1 VIKKLY
7 KLKGEVMAVKQSVTK
22 LNPKSSDSLGDDAYE
37 WLIAAITS
45 FRIPTN
51 SQISENK
58 LAAEL
63 GVSRT
68 PVREALK
75 RLENEGIVKR
85 GDAGRFTVAML
96 TAKDVDEAIDLLVLC
111 DTYMFQRA
119 AKNID
124 NAGAQILKE
133 SAESMSICAAKG
145 DRDGW
150 MIHDK
155 IFHET
160 VMRAADNEIVAEVS
174 RVTRRRIQ
182 RFWARS
188 VSGARDLETCSEE
201 HTEIAR
207 GILGKDMSA
216 IRKSVDGHLSHLRGN
231 MQEIVASMA
240 PFFGNHG

>member
-1 VIKKLY
+1 MAAKKSAA
-7 KLKGEVMAVKQSVTK
+7 KLD
-22 LNPKSSDSLGDDAYE
+22 PKTSESLGDDAYE

-58 LAAEL
+58 LASEL

-75 RLENEGIVKR
+75 RLETEGIVKR
-85 GDAGRFTVAML
+85 GEAGRFTVAML
-96 TAKDVDEAIDLLVLC
+96 TSKDVDEAIDLLILC

-124 NAGAQILKE
+124 NAGAQVLKE
-133 SAESMSICAAKG
+133 SASNMSAAAAKG

-150 MIHDK
+150 IAHDK

-160 VMRAADNEIVAEVS
+160 VIRAANNEMIADVS

-188 VSGARDLETCSEE
+188 VSGARDLVTCSDE
-201 HTEIAR
+201 HTEIAQA
-207 GILGKDMSA
+207 IIGKDMSGIKKA
-216 IRKSVDGHLSHLRGN
+216 VEGHLGHLRVN
-231 MQEIVASMA
+231 MHEIVQSMA
-240 PFFGNHG
+240 PFFGDQA

>member
-1 VIKKLY
+1 MSVKKGSL
-7 KLKGEVMAVKQSVTK
+7 KLDV
-22 LNPKSSDSLGDDAYE
+22 KSSDSLADDAYE

-58 LAAEL
+58 LATEL

-75 RLENEGIVKR
+75 RLESEGLLKR
-85 GDAGRFTVAML
+85 GEGGRFTVAML
-96 TAKDVDEAIDLLVLC
+96 TSKDVDEAIDLLLLC

-119 AKNID
+119 AMKID
-124 NAGAQILKE
+124 DAGAQLLRD
-133 SAESMSICAAKG
+133 SAKSMISSATNG
-145 DRDGW
+145 DRERW
-150 MIHDK
+150 IKHDK

-160 VMRAADNEIVAEVS
+160 IILAADNEIIAEIS

-188 VSGARDLETCSEE
+188 VSGARDLATCSEE
-201 HTEIAR
+201 HVEIAQFIIGKNLA
-207 GILGKDMSA
+207 GIK
-216 IRKSVDGHLSHLRGN
+216 KSVEGHLGHLRVN
-231 MQEIVASMA
+231 MHEIVQGMA
-240 PFFGNHG
+240 PFFGP

>member
-1 VIKKLY
+1 
-7 KLKGEVMAVKQSVTK
+7 MAVKKSVAK
-22 LNPKSSDSLGDDAYE
+22 LDPKTSDSLGDDAYE

-75 RLENEGIVKR
+75 RLETEGIVKR
-85 GDAGRFTVAML
+85 GEAGRFTVAML
-96 TAKDVDEAIDLLVLC
+96 NAKDVEEAIDLLILC
-111 DTYMFQRA
+111 DIYMFQRA
-119 AKNID
+119 SKNID

-133 SAESMSICAAKG
+133 SAENMSKSAEKN

-160 VMRAADNEIVAEVS
+160 IVRAADNEIIAEVS

-188 VSGARDLETCSEE
+188 VSGARDLLTCSDE
-201 HTEIAR
+201 HAEIAR
-207 GILGKDMSA
+207 AIIGKDMSA
-216 IRKSVDGHLSHLRGN
+216 IRKSVDGHLGHLRVN
-231 MQEIVASMA
+231 MLEIVASMA
-240 PFFGNHG
+240 PFFGDQG

>member
-1 VIKKLY
+1 MTTKKS
-7 KLKGEVMAVKQSVTK
+7 VVKQ
-22 LNPKSSDSLGDDAYE
+22 PAKSSESLGDDAYE

-45 FRIPTN
+45 FQIPTN

-68 PVREALK
+68 PVREALM
-75 RLENEGIVKR
+75 RLESEGLVKR
-85 GDAGRFTVAML
+85 SEAGRFTVAML
-96 TAKDVDEAIDLLVLC
+96 TEKDVDEAIDLMVLC
-111 DTYMFQRA
+111 DVYMFQRA

-124 NAGAQILKE
+124 NAGAVALQE
-133 SAESMSICAAKG
+133 SAKNMAKCAKSG

-150 MIHDK
+150 MKYDK

-160 VMRAADNEIVAEVS
+160 IMRAANNDMIAEVS

-188 VSGARDLETCSEE
+188 ASGARDLITCSDE
-201 HTEIAR
+201 HVEIADA
-207 GILGKDMSA
+207 IVGKDVPA
-216 IRKSVDGHLSHLRGN
+216 IKRAVEDHLSHLRVN
-231 MQEIVASMA
+231 MHEIVESMA
-240 PFFGNHG
+240 PFFGTKG

>member
-1 VIKKLY
+1 MAAKKSMA
-7 KLKGEVMAVKQSVTK
+7 KLDPTTSE
-22 LNPKSSDSLGDDAYE
+22 SLGDDAYE

-75 RLENEGIVKR
+75 RLESEGIVKR
-85 GDAGRFTVAML
+85 GEAGRFTVAML
-96 TAKDVDEAIDLLVLC
+96 TSKDVDEAIDLLILC

-124 NAGAQILKE
+124 NAGAQVLKE
-133 SAESMSICAAKG
+133 AAKNMSKCAEQG

-150 MIHDK
+150 ISHDK

-160 VMRAADNEIVAEVS
+160 VMRAA
-174 RVTRRRIQ
+174 
-182 RFWARS
+182 
-188 VSGARDLETCSEE
+188 
-201 HTEIAR
+201 
-207 GILGKDMSA
+207 
-216 IRKSVDGHLSHLRGN
+216 
-231 MQEIVASMA
+231 
-240 PFFGNHG
+240 

>member
-1 VIKKLY
+1 
-7 KLKGEVMAVKQSVTK
+7 MAVKKSVTK
-22 LNPKSSDSLGDDAYE
+22 LDPKTSESLGDDAYE

-58 LAAEL
+58 LASEL

-75 RLENEGIVKR
+75 RLETEGIVKR
-85 GDAGRFTVAML
+85 GEAGRFTVAML
-96 TAKDVDEAIDLLVLC
+96 TSKDVDEALDLLILC

-124 NAGAQILKE
+124 NAGAQVLKE
-133 SAESMSICAAKG
+133 SAANMSAAATKG
-145 DRDGW
+145 NRDGW
-150 MIHDK
+150 IKHDK

-160 VMRAADNEIVAEVS
+160 IMRAANNEMIAEVS
-174 RVTRRRIQ
+174 RVTRQRIQ

-188 VSGARDLETCSEE
+188 VSGARDLVTCSDE
-201 HTEIAR
+201 HTEIAQA
-207 GILGKDMSA
+207 IIGKDMNG
-216 IRKSVDGHLSHLRGN
+216 IKKSVEGHLGHLRVN
-231 MQEIVASMA
+231 MHEIVQSMA
-240 PFFGNHG
+240 PFFGEQA

>member
-1 VIKKLY
+1 MATKKSIIKLD
-7 KLKGEVMAVKQSVTK
+7 
-22 LNPKSSDSLGDDAYE
+22 PKTSDSLGDDAYE

-75 RLENEGIVKR
+75 RLETEGIVKR
-85 GDAGRFTVAML
+85 GEAGRFIVAML
-96 TAKDVDEAIDLLVLC
+96 TAKEVDEAIDLLLLC
-111 DTYMFQRA
+111 DTYMFQRT

-124 NAGAQILKE
+124 NAGAQILKD
-133 SAESMSICAAKG
+133 SAISMSICAAKG

-150 MIHDK
+150 MVHDK

-160 VMRAADNEIVAEVS
+160 IMRAADNEIVAEVS

-188 VSGARDLETCSEE
+188 VSGARDLVTCSDE
-201 HTEIAR
+201 HTEIAQA
-207 GILGKDMSA
+207 IIGKDMNA
-216 IRKSVDGHLSHLRGN
+216 IKKSIEGHLGHLRGN
-231 MQEIVASMA
+231 MHEIVASMA
-240 PFFGNHG
+240 PFFGNQG

>member
-1 VIKKLY
+1 
-7 KLKGEVMAVKQSVTK
+7 MAANKNSDRLDV
-22 LNPKSSDSLGDDAYE
+22 KSSESLGDDAYE

-75 RLENEGIVKR
+75 RLESEGLLKR
-85 GDAGRFTVAML
+85 GEGGRFIVAML
-96 TAKDVDEAIDLLVLC
+96 TKKDVDEAMDLLILC
-111 DTYMFQRA
+111 DTYMFQKA

-124 NAGAQILKE
+124 KSSAQILNN
-133 SAESMSICAAKG
+133 SAEKMSQFASKG
-145 DRDGW
+145 DRDSW
-150 MIHDK
+150 MKHDQ

-160 VMRAADNEIVAEVS
+160 IMHAANNDMVAEVS

-188 VSGARDLETCSEE
+188 ISGARDLVTCSDE
-201 HTEIAR
+201 HTEIAQAVIR
-207 GILGKDMSA
+207 NDKTA
-216 IRKSVDGHLSHLRGN
+216 IKRAVEGHLGHLRVN
-231 MQEIVASMA
+231 MHEIVDSMA
-240 PFFGNHG
+240 PFFGTQE

>member
-1 VIKKLY
+1 
-7 KLKGEVMAVKQSVTK
+7 MAVKKSVSK
-22 LNPKSSDSLGDDAYE
+22 LDPKSSDSLGDDAYE
-37 WLIAAITS
+37 WLISAITS

-75 RLENEGIVKR
+75 RLETEGIVKR
-85 GDAGRFTVAML
+85 GEAGRFMVAML
-96 TAKDVDEAIDLLVLC
+96 TAKDVEEAIDLLILC

-119 AKNID
+119 SNNID

-133 SAESMSICAAKG
+133 AAASMSKCAEEH

-150 MIHDK
+150 MTHDK
-155 IFHET
+155 VFHET
-160 VMRAADNEIVAEVS
+160 IVRAADNEIIAEVS

-188 VSGARDLETCSEE
+188 VSGARDLLTCSEE

-207 GILGKDMSA
+207 GIIGKDMSA
-216 IRKSVDGHLSHLRGN
+216 IRKSVEGHLGHLRVN
-231 MQEIVASMA
+231 MLEIVASMA
-240 PFFGNHG
+240 PFFGDQG

>member
-1 VIKKLY
+1 MGAEKSVDKLDS
-7 KLKGEVMAVKQSVTK
+7 KT
-22 LNPKSSDSLGDDAYE
+22 SDSLSDDAYE

-51 SQISENK
+51 SQVSENK
-58 LAAEL
+58 LAAEF

-68 PVREALK
+68 PIREALK

-85 GDAGRFTVAML
+85 GESGRFTVAML
-96 TAKDVDEAIDLLVLC
+96 TAKEVDEAIDLLMLC

-119 AKNID
+119 ANNID
-124 NAGAQILKE
+124 NSGALVLKE

-150 MIHDK
+150 LVHDK

-160 VMRAADNEIVAEVS
+160 VMRAAGNEIVAEVS

-188 VSGARDLETCSEE
+188 VSGARDLLACSEE
-201 HTEIAR
+201 HRDIAR

-216 IRKSVDGHLSHLRGN
+216 IRQSVDGHLSHLRGN

-240 PFFGNHG
+240 PFFGNQD

>member
-1 VIKKLY
+1 MATKKSAA
-7 KLKGEVMAVKQSVTK
+7 KLD
-22 LNPKSSDSLGDDAYE
+22 PKTSESLGDDAYE

-58 LAAEL
+58 LASEL

-75 RLENEGIVKR
+75 RLETEGIVKR
-85 GDAGRFTVAML
+85 GEAGRFTVAML
-96 TAKDVDEAIDLLVLC
+96 TAKDVDEAIDLLTLC

-133 SAESMSICAAKG
+133 SAANMSAAAAKG

-150 MIHDK
+150 IAQDK

-160 VMRAADNEIVAEVS
+160 IMRAANNEMIAEVS
-174 RVTRRRIQ
+174 RVTRQRIQ

-188 VSGARDLETCSEE
+188 VSGARDLVTCSDE
-201 HTEIAR
+201 HTEIAQ
-207 GILGKDMSA
+207 GIIGKDMNA
-216 IRKSVDGHLSHLRGN
+216 IKKSIEGHLGHLRGN
-231 MQEIVASMA
+231 MHEIVASMA
-240 PFFGNHG
+240 PFFGNQG

>member
-1 VIKKLY
+1 MALKKNEA
-7 KLKGEVMAVKQSVTK
+7 KLD
-22 LNPKSSDSLGDDAYE
+22 PKSSDSLGDDAYE

-75 RLENEGIVKR
+75 RLETEGIVKR
-85 GDAGRFTVAML
+85 GEAGRFTVAML
-96 TAKDVDEAIDLLVLC
+96 TTKDVDEAIDLLILC

-124 NAGAQILKE
+124 NPGAQILSE
-133 SAESMSICAAKG
+133 SAARMSASAAKG

-150 MIHDK
+150 IAQDK

-160 VMRAADNEIVAEVS
+160 VMRAASNEMIAEVS
-174 RVTRRRIQ
+174 RVTRQRIQ

-188 VSGARDLETCSEE
+188 VSGARDLVTCSDE
-201 HTEIAR
+201 HTEIAEA
-207 GILGKDMSA
+207 IIGKDLAA
-216 IRKSVDGHLSHLRGN
+216 IKKAVEGHLGHLRLN
-231 MQEIVASMA
+231 MHEIVQSMA
-240 PFFGNHG
+240 PFFGTQG

>member
-1 VIKKLY
+1 
-7 KLKGEVMAVKQSVTK
+7 MAVKKSITK
-22 LNPKSSDSLGDDAYE
+22 LDLKPSDSLGDDAYE

-75 RLENEGIVKR
+75 RLETEGIVKR
-85 GDAGRFTVAML
+85 GEAGRFTVAML
-96 TAKDVDEAIDLLVLC
+96 TAKDVDEAIDLLTLC
-111 DTYMFQRA
+111 DSYMFQRA
-119 AKNID
+119 GKNID

-133 SAESMSICAAKG
+133 SAESMSICAANG

-150 MIHDK
+150 MMHDR

-188 VSGARDLETCSEE
+188 VSGARDLVTCSQE

-207 GILGKDMSA
+207 AILGKDMSA
-216 IRKSVDGHLSHLRGN
+216 IRSSVDGHLSHLRGN
-231 MQEIVASMA
+231 MHEIVASMA
-240 PFFGNHG
+240 PFFGSQN

>member
-1 VIKKLY
+1 MAAKK
-7 KLKGEVMAVKQSVTK
+7 ESTK
-22 LNPKSSDSLGDDAYE
+22 LDTRNSDSLGDDAYE

-75 RLENEGIVKR
+75 RLETEGLVKR
-85 GDAGRFTVAML
+85 GEAGRFIVAML
-96 TAKDVDEAIDLLVLC
+96 TKKDVDEAMDLLLLC

-124 NAGAQILKE
+124 NAGAQVLKE
-133 SAESMSICAAKG
+133 SAEKMSSAAAKG

-150 MIHDK
+150 MKYDK

-160 VMRAADNEIVAEVS
+160 VMRAADNEMVAEVS
-174 RVTRRRIQ
+174 RVTRQRIQ

-188 VSGARDLETCSEE
+188 ISGARDLVTCSDE
-201 HTEIAR
+201 HTEIAQA
-207 GILGKDMSA
+207 IIGKDMSG
-216 IRKSVDGHLSHLRGN
+216 IRKAVEGHLGHLRVN
-231 MQEIVASMA
+231 MHEIVQSMA
-240 PFFGNHG
+240 PFFGVQP

>member
-1 VIKKLY
+1 MMNKRS
-7 KLKGEVMAVKQSVTK
+7 AVTTK
-22 LNPKSSDSLGDDAYE
+22 VNAARPHPRVSESLGEDAYE

-75 RLENEGIVKR
+75 RLESEGLVKR
-85 GDAGRFTVAML
+85 GVGGSFVVAML
-96 TAKDVDEAIDLLVLC
+96 TAKDVDEAIDLMVLC
-111 DTYMFQRA
+111 DVYLFQRA

-124 NAGAQILKE
+124 DSGRKTL
-133 SAESMSICAAKG
+133 AEAAKEMSTAARAG
-145 DRDGW
+145 DRDTW
-150 MIHDK
+150 MDHDQV
-155 IFHET
+155 FHECI
-160 VMRAADNEIVAEVS
+160 MQAADNTVIAEVS

-188 VSGARDLETCSEE
+188 ISGARDLVSCSDE
-201 HTEIAR
+201 HRDIAQ
-207 GILGKDMSA
+207 A
-216 IRKSVDGHLSHLRGN
+216 ITTQEMAAIQRTVESHLRHLREN
-231 MQEIVASMA
+231 MHEIVELMA
-240 PFFGNHG
+240 PFLGDQER

>member
-1 VIKKLY
+1 MAAKKSAA
-7 KLKGEVMAVKQSVTK
+7 KLD
-22 LNPKSSDSLGDDAYE
+22 PKTSESLGDDAYE

-75 RLENEGIVKR
+75 RLETEGIVKR
-85 GDAGRFTVAML
+85 GEAGRFTVAML
-96 TAKDVDEAIDLLVLC
+96 TSKDVDEAIDLLILC

-124 NAGAQILKE
+124 NAGAQVLKE
-133 SAESMSICAAKG
+133 AAQNMSKCAEQG

-150 MIHDK
+150 ISHDK

-160 VMRAADNEIVAEVS
+160 VMRAANNEMIAEVS

-188 VSGARDLETCSEE
+188 VSGARVPMNTLKLPKALLEKICLLLKNPSKVT
-201 HTEIAR
+201 
-207 GILGKDMSA
+207 SA
-216 IRKSVDGHLSHLRGN
+216 T
-231 MQEIVASMA
+231 
-240 PFFGNHG
+240 FG

>member
-1 VIKKLY
+1 MAAKKSAA
-7 KLKGEVMAVKQSVTK
+7 KLD
-22 LNPKSSDSLGDDAYE
+22 PKTSESLGDDAYE

-75 RLENEGIVKR
+75 RLETEGIVKR
-85 GDAGRFTVAML
+85 GEAGRFTVAML
-96 TAKDVDEAIDLLVLC
+96 TSKDVDEAIDLLILC

-124 NAGAQILKE
+124 NAGAQVLKE
-133 SAESMSICAAKG
+133 AAQNMSKCAEQG

-150 MIHDK
+150 ISHDK

-160 VMRAADNEIVAEVS
+160 VMRAANNEMIAEVS

-188 VSGARDLETCSEE
+188 VSGARDLVTCSDE
-201 HTEIAR
+201 HTEIAQ
-207 GILGKDMSA
+207 GIIGKDMPA
-216 IRKSVDGHLSHLRGN
+216 IKKSVEGHLGHLRVN

-240 PFFGNHG
+240 PFFGDFGK

>member
-1 VIKKLY
+1 MAKLDPTTS
-7 KLKGEVMAVKQSVTK
+7 E
-22 LNPKSSDSLGDDAYE
+22 SLGDDAYE

-75 RLENEGIVKR
+75 RLETEGIVKR
-85 GDAGRFTVAML
+85 GEAGRFTVAML
-96 TAKDVDEAIDLLVLC
+96 TSKDVDEAIDLLILC

-124 NAGAQILKE
+124 NAGAQVLKE
-133 SAESMSICAAKG
+133 AAKNMSKCAEQG

-150 MIHDK
+150 ISHDK

-160 VMRAADNEIVAEVS
+160 VMRAANNEMIADVS

-188 VSGARDLETCSEE
+188 VSGARDLVTCSDE
-201 HTEIAR
+201 HTEIAQA
-207 GILGKDMSA
+207 IIGKDMTA
-216 IRKSVDGHLSHLRGN
+216 IKKSVEGHLGHLRVN

-240 PFFGNHG
+240 PFFGEQG

>member
-1 VIKKLY
+1 
-7 KLKGEVMAVKQSVTK
+7 
-22 LNPKSSDSLGDDAYE
+22 
-37 WLIAAITS
+37 
-45 FRIPTN
+45 
-51 SQISENK
+51 
-58 LAAEL
+58 
-63 GVSRT
+63 
-68 PVREALK
+68 LK
-75 RLENEGIVKR
+75 RLETEGIVKR
-85 GDAGRFTVAML
+85 GEAGRFTVAML
-96 TAKDVDEAIDLLVLC
+96 TAKEVDEAIDLLMLC
-111 DTYMFQRA
+111 DVYMFQRA

-124 NAGAQILKE
+124 NAGAQILKD
-133 SAESMSICAAKG
+133 SAASMSICAAKG

-188 VSGARDLETCSEE
+188 VSGARDLVTCSEE

-207 GILGKDMSA
+207 GILGKDVSA
-216 IRKSVDGHLSHLRGN
+216 IRNSVDDHLSHLRGN

-240 PFFGNHG
+240 PFFGNQG

>member
-1 VIKKLY
+1 MI
-7 KLKGEVMAVKQSVTK
+7 SS
-22 LNPKSSDSLGDDAYE
+22 KSSESLGNDAYE

-58 LAAEL
+58 LAVQL

-75 RLENEGIVKR
+75 RLESEGLVKR

-96 TAKDVDEAIDLLVLC
+96 SAKDVDEAMDLLMLC

-119 AKNID
+119 AQNFTKREID
-124 NAGAQILKE
+124 TLRK
-133 SAESMSICAAKG
+133 AAKDMARAADAA
-145 DRDGW
+145 DREGW
-150 MIHDK
+150 STSDHV
-155 IFHET
+155 FHET
-160 VMRAADNEIVAEVS
+160 IMVAANNQLIAETA

-188 VSGARDLETCSEE
+188 ASGAKDLVTCSAE
-201 HTEIAR
+201 HTEIAESIAH
-207 GILGKDMSA
+207 GDLPA
-216 IRKSVDGHLSHLRGN
+216 IKKAVEAHLGHLRIN
-231 MQEIVASMA
+231 MHEIVAATA
-240 PFFGNHG
+240 PFFGS

>member
-1 VIKKLY
+1 
-7 KLKGEVMAVKQSVTK
+7 MAVKKVLDK
-22 LNPKSSDSLGDDAYE
+22 LDPKTSESLSADAYE

-75 RLENEGIVKR
+75 RLETEGIVKR
-85 GDAGRFTVAML
+85 GEAGRFTVAML
-96 TAKDVDEAIDLLVLC
+96 TAKDVDEAIDLLLLC

-133 SAESMSICAAKG
+133 AAVSMSQSAAKG

-150 MIHDK
+150 IAQDK

-160 VMRAADNEIVAEVS
+160 IMRAANNEMIAEVS
-174 RVTRRRIQ
+174 RVTRQRIQ

-188 VSGARDLETCSEE
+188 VSGARDLVTCSEE
-201 HTEIAR
+201 HTEIAQ
-207 GILGKDMSA
+207 GIIGNDINATK
-216 IRKSVDGHLSHLRGN
+216 KSVEGHLGHLRGN
-231 MQEIVASMA
+231 MYEIVSSMA
-240 PFFGNHG
+240 PFF

>member
-1 VIKKLY
+1 
-7 KLKGEVMAVKQSVTK
+7 MAVKKVAPK
-22 LNPKSSDSLGDDAYE
+22 LDSKSSDSLGDDAYE

-75 RLENEGIVKR
+75 RLETEGIVKR
-85 GDAGRFTVAML
+85 GEAGRFTVAML
-96 TAKDVDEAIDLLVLC
+96 TAKDVDEAMDLLILC

-124 NAGAQILKE
+124 NAGAQVLKE
-133 SAESMSICAAKG
+133 AAKNMSKCAEQG

-150 MIHDK
+150 ISHDK

-160 VMRAADNEIVAEVS
+160 VMRAANNEMIADVS

-188 VSGARDLETCSEE
+188 VSGARDLVTCSDE
-201 HTEIAR
+201 HTEIAQA
-207 GILGKDMSA
+207 IIGKDMTA
-216 IRKSVDGHLSHLRGN
+216 IKKSVEGHLGHLRVN

-240 PFFGNHG
+240 PFFGEQG